1 MNEKLKYTKPCLE
14 LIDFSLTSSVAGV
27 CLVTPLSAD
36 EMSCKAK
43 LMEENGWIVYNSTT
57 VDCIINS
64 YNSHEFCYQ
73 VPAEDRT
80 IHVS

>member
-27 CLVTPLSAD
+27 CVATPLQAD
-36 EMSCKAK
+36 NLCEAM
-43 LMEENGWIVYNSTT
+43 LLENGWVIYNGGNK
-57 VDCIINS
+57 DCIIDS
-64 YNSHEFCYQ
+64 FNSHSFCYQ

>member
-1 MNEKLKYTKPCLE
+1 MSEKLKYAKPCLE

-27 CLVTPLSAD
+27 CVMTPLQAED
-36 EMSCKAK
+36 TCQAMVT
-43 LMEENGWIVYNSTT
+43 ENGWVVYQSGNG
-57 VDCIINS
+57 VCIIDS
-64 YNSHEFCYQ
+64 FESQSFCYQ